1 MRKILS
7 YVDDTN
13 IYDLFPEAKGHTPE
27 HICPNC
33 GAIDSFELGGKF
45 NYKGSCSK
53 AVKYRCKECGSVG
66 LAWHTLQ
73 SGLLL
78 ADEVLQFSQSDCVAI
93 KPGPLTSTYK
103 KTHKK
108 NAKNIQSHSV

>member
-13 IYDLFPEAKGHTPE
+13 IYDLFPESKGHTPE

-33 GAIDSFELGGKF
+33 GAIDSFEIGGEF

-53 AVKYRCKECGSVG
+53 AVKYCCKECGSVG

-73 SGLLL
+73 SGWLL
-78 ADEVLQFSQSDCVAI
+78 ADEVLQFSQYEVCDPDTIVF
-93 KPGPLTSTYK
+93 
-103 KTHKK
+103 KTDEKD
-108 NAKNIQSHSV
+108 VEPDELY

>member
-13 IYDLFPEAKGHTPE
+13 IYDLFPESKGHTPE

-33 GAIDSFELGGKF
+33 GAIDSLECGGEF

-73 SGLLL
+73 SGWLL
-78 ADEVLQFSQSDCVAI
+78 ADEVLHFSQYEVCDPDTI
-93 KPGPLTSTYK
+93 TF
-103 KTHKK
+103 KTDEKD
-108 NAKNIQSHSV
+108 VEPDELY